1 METCSIFSGT
11 NSKNSKFSRTPK
23 STFLPYDL
31 SEKND
36 DKLLRKLEN
45 LLPKQI
51 NEENTYGIRAL
62 EHLRNEN
69 PYRIIIGHIN
79 INLIRNKLASF
90 VKYVGNNLNTLMV
103 LAIK

>member
-1 METCSIFSGT
+1 METCSIFSVT
-11 NSKNSKFSRTPK
+11 NSKNSKFSRTLK

-31 SEKND
+31 SEKID
-36 DKLLRKLEN
+36 DRLIRKLEN

-62 EHLRNEN
+62 EHLRNEK
-69 PYRIIIGHIN
+69 PYRIIN
-79 INLIRNKLASF
+79 INLIRNKFVSF

-103 LAIK
+103 SAIK